1 MALSTSVRSWGV
13 MQTGKPKIDK
23 HVTAEL
29 GCVTPY
35 LITPGEWSQSDIEY
49 HASAIAGAL
58 AHNAGHN
65 CIKPELIITAK
76 GWPQREAFVNALR

>member
-1 MALSTSVRSWGV
+1 
-13 MQTGKPKIDK
+13 MQVGKPKIDK

-35 LITPGEWSQSDIEY
+35 LITPGKWSRSDIEY
-49 HASAIAGAL
+49 HASGIAGSL

-65 CIKPELIITAK
+65 CTKPELIITAK
-76 GWPQREAFVNALR
+76 GWPQRDAFVKALRCDHDVFSMLA